1 MDISWITLIGLMGA
15 ACTTIAGLPQV
26 IKILKTKRTRDISL
40 LMYIVLIVGL
50 FLWLIYGL
58 TIKDLPLIVANTITF
73 SLAVVILILK
83 LKHG

>member
-1 MDISWITLIGLMGA
+1 MDINWITLIGLMGA

-58 TIKDLPLIVANTITF
+58 AIKDLPLIVANTITF
-73 SLAVVILILK
+73 SLAAVVLILK